1 MISQITI
8 NPIGGQVSGI
18 PFAVSGTA
26 TLFPALSY
34 AVDADSFAA
43 LTSGAVVSA
52 FGTVNWSFEVPG
64 LASGSHTIAVDETST
79 SGAAVSNTFAVSLP
93 PAIVPNAPSGA
104 VAGQSFVFTGTLDN
118 YTQVP
123 PLQFRFDTGTFASLS
138 GVTVSGWSTTLT
150 APVSGSH
157 TVTVTD
163 GNVSGVVSF
172 SVAHVPQSITPN
184 VPAGS
189 VAGLPFT
196 FSGSIAGFDDT
207 PALTYSLDGGTGVSL
222 PGVILTGWSTPLTVS
237 VSGSHT
243 LSVSD
248 VSGASGLVSF
258 TTATSHV
265 ITPTAPSG
273 VIAGAAFPFTGSIS
287 GFTSAPSLF
296 LKVDGGTE
304 TAMTGVAVS
313 GWSTSVTLSTSGT
326 HTLTVTDNVVSGATS
341 TTAASPVTWNPADKT
356 SNVTLSN
363 GNKTATISGG
373 SPGGVRATVAI
384 AASGTV
390 PTAFEIKMTTLDSVW
405 VGGVADSTFNLTFH
419 GGIGVDIHAIG
430 TYPST
435 AAGQQNPQS
444 VYWNNGGL
452 YFGTVS
458 SSAGETLSIIVS
470 GTHYWASDET
480 QRAATGIIWN
490 GSNTADPATGVGG
503 LSFSG
508 IGSTLFPA
516 FQDSNGVG
524 AATING
530 GDTAFSTFLTTY
542 MAAHP
547 SIKALGGPA
556 APVVLSLSPNSPV
569 GAVSG
574 VAFTF
579 TGTVN
584 GYAAAPSGM
593 TYKLDGGTATALSGV
608 TVSGW
613 STSLTINASGSHSL
627 SVSDVNGV
635 SGSTSFSVAAA
646 PPHALVPNSPS
657 GVIVGSAFN
666 FTGTATGYVAA
677 PSGMTYQ
684 LDAGTATALTGVTVS
699 GWSESFTMTASG
711 AHTLS
716 VADVNG
722 VSGLAF
728 FHAAAS
734 GVTAPG
740 LVVGPLTGAV
750 TAGTWITNLRL
761 VNAAMPNGFMQYNVL
776 LPANWSASSNNTW
789 AMLVYGH
796 MNDQGMNGTSYP
808 RDGNTLINQDSING
822 WCNTVAFR
830 TAFPC
835 IVLVPQYDQSQDT
848 SGASP
853 NSNGGGYADSPN
865 SGGNEQTLLLVVQSA
880 LAAYKGNANAVIGTG
895 DSLGA
900 IACLAQLVDNNI
912 YNGVH
917 KVWAAAMGFSDQLFR
932 PSVPNSGVFPVMA
945 NVPYIAVSTPSDN
958 NAAIYDQ
965 AGWQAYTGGTSYPT
979 PAAFAA
985 GGVAA
990 IKAGSSQFYYID
1002 TPTGNPWD
1010 TYRKLDVDGGQ
1021 GTKLY
1026 QLLFS
1031 FIPGWVT
1038 AAGGG
1043 TGGVTASP
1051 DKSVITAPTTGTLVD
1066 NVGNAWGINS
1076 AGAVT
1081 VNGVVDTTTA
1091 NVITMAW
1098 VSGSI
1103 WQENTSLLWWSKT
1116 SPTDTWSPQNGTP
1129 ISPLAVH
1136 TPTGAFKVSNG
1147 LIQDPNGNNFLARG
1161 IDVIQEQLSTVCTSA
1176 ACTPLL
1182 TLYPGL
1188 NMLRVPFL
1196 DYSDPSGIATAVA
1209 HLTAKGIV
1217 VEIEDHTGIS
1227 QQPATGSA
1235 LATQQAWYSAA
1246 ASLYKNNPYV
1256 WFGTPNEPYP
1266 VQTNNGDD
1274 VTTQHVE
1281 TYNTIRAT
1289 GNTNPIMICLI
1300 GGGNP
1305 GNLPGGNS
1313 TPLTAG
1319 RYASMTNVLW
1329 DLHQY
1334 DYEFPAPGGYST
1346 NETTISSG
1354 IAGYIARIQ
1363 TVTSADGVMPVIIG
1377 EFGDSTDGV
1386 NVDPGAVQLVDA
1398 VGHCGHGFLAWAWTF
1413 VTPSADRLT
1422 TDSSGSSLT
1431 SYGAQVAGLIAAAA
1445 AADPASSP
1453 RLTVSNG
1460 GIHANGIPFLM
1471 KGIAVMDTE
1480 MAVAITDS
1488 GAHPLRT
1495 DFPGVN
1501 IVRLA
1506 CHSYQAP
1513 TFYDSFVTTLTGL
1526 GIYVHIEDHSGVGG
1540 GSGVM
1545 VAGVTAAAQQ
1555 AWYANL
1561 ATHYLANPYVSFGT
1575 MNEPSNSP
1583 VTAGVPVPGTVTNN
1597 HVTTYQ
1603 TIRNTG
1609 SRALIEMEM
1618 VGGGTPSGFGFS
1630 PTEGANNT
1638 AGLFPNSAYASMTNI
1653 IWGPHFYNWQT
1664 NFSTTLQD
1672 SIDQLH
1678 NVISLCKQI
1687 TSADGTVP
1695 VAITEFGV
1703 ATNATTDPGGIESVN
1718 AVIQLNETEGLH
1730 AICWAWGQ
1738 FQSANSTTD
1747 GSNALISPWGTDAA
1761 AWLS

>member
-8 NPIGGQVSGI
+8 NPIGGQVSGV
-18 PFAVSGTA
+18 PFAVAGTV
-26 TLFPALSY
+26 TLFPHMRFE
-34 AVDADSFAA
+34 DD
-43 LTSGAVVSA
+43 SGAFSDLPS
-52 FGTVNWSFEVPG
+52 GTVTAFATSTWFFQHPG
-64 LASGSHTIAVDETST
+64 VASGTHAVTVVESA
-79 SGAAVSNTFAVSLP
+79 SQPAVSNTFNVSP
-93 PAIVPNAPSGA
+93 PLAITPNAPSGT
-104 VAGQSFVFTGTLDN
+104 VAGQPFPFTGSLAH
-118 YTQVP
+118 YTQAP
-123 PLQFRFDTGTFASLS
+123 PLQFRFDTGTFADLP

-150 APVSGSH
+150 APASGSH
-157 TVTVTD
+157 TIAVTD
-163 GNVSGVVSF
+163 GHVSGVVGF
-172 SVAHVPQSITPN
+172 TVAHIPQAIAPN
-184 VPAGS
+184 
-189 VAGLPFT
+189 
-196 FSGSIAGFDDT
+196 
-207 PALTYSLDGGTGVSL
+207 
-222 PGVILTGWSTPLTVS
+222 
-237 VSGSHT
+237 
-243 LSVSD
+243 
-248 VSGASGLVSF
+248 
-258 TTATSHV
+258 
-265 ITPTAPSG
+265 APSG
-273 VIAGAAFPFTGSIS
+273 VVAGLSFPFTGSIS
-287 GFTSAPSLF
+287 GFDSTPDLTYSLDGGTATALSGVILTGWSTTLTAAASGSHTLVVSNVSGASGSVSFTALAAHTITPNAPSGVVAGVPVAFTGSIAGFLTAPPLF
-296 LKVDGGTE
+296 LKIDGGTE
-304 TAMTGVAVS
+304 TAMSGVTVS
-313 GWSTSVTLSTSGT
+313 GWSTSITLSTSGS

-341 TTAASPVTWNPADKT
+341 VSVAAPVTWNPADKT

-373 SPGGVRATVAI
+373 SPGGVRATVAM

-390 PTAFEIKMTTLDSVW
+390 PLAFEIKMTTLDPVW
-405 VGGVADSTFNLTFH
+405 VGGVADSTFNLTLH

-435 AAGQQNPQS
+435 TAGEQNPQS
-444 VYWNNGGL
+444 VYWNDGGL
-452 YFGTVS
+452 YFGSVS
-458 SSAGETLSIIVS
+458 SSASETLTIVVS
-470 GTHYWASDET
+470 GTNYWASDET
-480 QRAATGIIWN
+480 QRAASGIIWN

-530 GDTAFSTFLTTY
+530 GDTAFSTFLTAY
-542 MAAHP
+542 LAAHP

-556 APVVLSLSPNSPV
+556 TPVVLALKPNAPSSPTA
-569 GAVSG
+569 GT
-574 VAFTF
+574 AFNF
-579 TGTVN
+579 TGGAT
-584 GYAAAPSGM
+584 GYATAPSGV
-593 TYKLDGGTATALSGV
+593 TYKLDGGTATALTGV
-608 TVSGW
+608 NVSGW
-613 STSLTINASGSHSL
+613 SQSLTISTSGSHTL

-635 SGSTSFSVAAA
+635 SGSVSFSVAAA
-646 PPHALVPNSPS
+646 PAHVIAPTSPT
-657 GVIVGSAFN
+657 GVIAGAPFN
-666 FTGTATGYVAA
+666 FVGAIHSYLTTPPLTVSLDGGTAT
-677 PSGMTYQ
+677 S
-684 LDAGTATALTGVTVS
+684 LTGVTVS
-699 GWSESFTMTASG
+699 GWSESLTISASG

-716 VADVNG
+716 VADVSG

-728 FHAAAS
+728 FNVGAS
-734 GVTAPG
+734 GVVAPG
-740 LVVGPLTGAV
+740 LVVGPLPGPV

-761 VNAAMPNGFMQYNVL
+761 ANPAMPNGFMQYNVL
-776 LPANWSASSNNTW
+776 LPANWSATSGNTW

-796 MNDQGMNGTSYP
+796 MNDQGMNGGSYP
-808 RDGNTLINQDSING
+808 RDGTSLVNLDSING

-830 TAFPC
+830 TEFPC
-835 IVLVPQYDQSQDT
+835 IVLVPQYDQTLDL
-848 SGASP
+848 SGGSP
-853 NSNGGGYADSPN
+853 NANGGGYADSPN

-880 LAAYKGNANAVIGTG
+880 LTAYKGNANAVIGTG

-917 KVWAAAMGFSDQLFR
+917 KVWAAAMGYSDQLFR

-958 NAAIYDQ
+958 NPGIYDQ

-979 PAAFAA
+979 PAAFSA

-1002 TPTGNPWD
+1002 TTGGNPWD

-1038 AAGGG
+1038 ATGGG
-1043 TGGVTASP
+1043 TGGLTASP

-1066 NVGNAWGINS
+1066 NSGNAWGINS
-1076 AGAVT
+1076 AGVVT
-1081 VNGVVDTTTA
+1081 VNGIVDTTTA
-1091 NVITMAW
+1091 NVVKLAW
-1098 VSGSI
+1098 VSGTI
-1103 WQENTSLLWWSKT
+1103 WQENASLLWWGKT
-1116 SPTDTWSPQNGTP
+1116 TPTGAWAPSNGTP
-1129 ISPLAVH
+1129 VSPLVVN
-1136 TPTGAFKVSNG
+1136 TPTGAFKVAHG

-1161 IDVIQEQLSTVCTSA
+1161 INVIQEQLSTVCTSA

-1182 TLYPGL
+1182 TDFPGL

-1266 VQTNNGDD
+1266 VATNNGDD

-1305 GNLPGGNS
+1305 GNLPGGNA
-1313 TPLTAG
+1313 TPLTAS
-1319 RYASMTNVLW
+1319 RYAPMTNVLW

-1354 IAGYIARIQ
+1354 IAGYVARIQ
-1363 TVTSADGVMPVIIG
+1363 TVTSADGVMPVLIG

-1422 TDSSGSSLT
+1422 TDSSGAALT
-1431 SYGAQVAGLIAAAA
+1431 SYGSQVAGIIAAAA
-1445 AADPASSP
+1445 AADPAASP

-1460 GIHANGIPFLM
+1460 GIHANGIPFVM

-1480 MAVAITDS
+1480 MAVAVTDS
-1488 GAHPLRT
+1488 GAHPLLT

-1501 IVRLA
+1501 TVRLS

-1513 TFYDSFVTTLTGL
+1513 TFYDSFVTTLTAL
-1526 GIYVHIEDHSGVGG
+1526 GKYVHMEDHSGADG

-1545 VAGVTAAAQQ
+1545 VAGATAAAQQ

-1561 ATHYLANPYVSFGT
+1561 ATHYLGNPFVSFGT

-1583 VTAGVPVPGTVTNN
+1583 VTAGVPVTGTVTNN
-1597 HVTTYQ
+1597 HVSTYQ

-1609 SRALIEMEM
+1609 SKALIEMEM

-1630 PTEGANNT
+1630 STEGANDT
-1638 AGLFPNSAYASMTNI
+1638 AGLFPDSAYSSMTNI

-1664 NFSTTLQD
+1664 NFSTVLQD
-1672 SIDQLH
+1672 SLDQLH
-1678 NVISLCKQI
+1678 NIISLCQQV

-1703 ATNATTDPGGIESVN
+1703 ATSTTTDPGGIESVN
-1718 AVIQLNETEGLH
+1718 AVIQLNENEGLH

-1738 FQSANSTTD
+1738 FQGANSTTD

-1761 AWLS
+1761 AWLA